1 MKLIIDGIDILVS
14 DDEILKHNGPFAPK
28 DQPMQTLQV
37 SPSTESS
44 NVSDTVLEES
54 DDDSLV
60 KLISLVANN
69 CSITIKNLHSR
80 YEHS

>member
-1 MKLIIDGIDILVS
+1 
-14 DDEILKHNGPFAPK
+14 
-28 DQPMQTLQV
+28 MQTLQV

-69 CSITIKNLHSR
+69 CSITIKNLHLR

>member
-28 DQPMQTLQV
+28 DQPLQV

-69 CSITIKNLHSR
+69 CSITIKNLHLR